1 VVLLLDFSKAFDHL
15 SWPFLE
21 GVLQA
26 KGFSDLWIAWMRTIY
41 SEGSTSVLVNGAPT
55 PSFKLER
62 GVRQGCPLAPYLY
75 ILAHDALAHT
85 LDGSSRDIQGL
96 MLPNRKAISNLSF
109 ADEPSLYLLGT
120 NDNLN
125 RAKLALDAK
134 SMASGP
140 PHALVPSIGA
150 PNWVFIGSPLE
161 ATPPTSTSQSASN
174 YPSKSETKPPS
185 PVSP

>member
-1 VVLLLDFSKAFDHL
+1 
-15 SWPFLE
+15 
-21 GVLQA
+21 
-26 KGFSDLWIAWMRTIY
+26 MRTIY

-125 RAKLALDAK
+125 RAKLALDAFCL
-134 SMASGP
+134 ASGSQVNWAKIHGLWASPRPRSINWGAQLGFHWVP
-140 PHALVPSIGA
+140 PRGHATHLNIPVGFQLSQQIRDEA
-150 PNWVFIGSPLE
+150 ALARISLKLAFWEANASPNRADYS
-161 ATPPTSTSQSASN
+161 
-174 YPSKSETKPPS
+174 
-185 PVSP
+185 